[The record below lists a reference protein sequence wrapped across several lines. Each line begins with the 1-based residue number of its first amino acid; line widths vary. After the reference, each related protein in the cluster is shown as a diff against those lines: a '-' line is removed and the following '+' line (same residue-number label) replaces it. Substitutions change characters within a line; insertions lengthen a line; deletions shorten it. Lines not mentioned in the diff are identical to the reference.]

1 MIKKSLITLSLA
13 LVCAFGYSQ
22 DATTQAFQKSYTL
35 ELKGSL
41 ADAIKTMQ
49 TVYDKD
55 EYSINLRLG
64 WLNYSIGDYVKSKK
78 YYKIAISIKPKSI
91 EARNGLIYPL
101 SAIKN
106 WEDVFQTY
114 LGIVKIDPK
123 NSKANY
129 QLGYA
134 YFLRKDYTKAKG
146 HLQTVLDL
154 YPFDYDSN
162 LLMGSNYVK
171 LGKIKEAKYHYNLA
185 LLYSPSSSYVK
196 GLLDGL

>member
-13 LVCAFGYSQ
+13 LVCGLVYSQ
-22 DATTQAFQKSYTL
+22 DSRTQAFQKSYTL

-41 ADAIKTMQ
+41 ADAIKAMQ

-64 WLNYSIGDYVKSKK
+64 WLNYSMGDYVKSKK
-78 YYKIAISIKPKSI
+78 YYEIAILLKPKSI
-91 EARNGLIYPL
+91 EARNGLVYPL

-114 LGIVKIDPK
+114 LSIVKIDPK

-129 QLGYA
+129 QLGYG
-134 YFLRKDYTKAKG
+134 YFLRKDYTKARE

-171 LGKIKEAKYHYNLA
+171 LGKIKEAKVHYRIA
-185 LLYSPSSSYVK
+185 LLSNPSSKYVEDLLK
-196 GLLDGL
+196 GL